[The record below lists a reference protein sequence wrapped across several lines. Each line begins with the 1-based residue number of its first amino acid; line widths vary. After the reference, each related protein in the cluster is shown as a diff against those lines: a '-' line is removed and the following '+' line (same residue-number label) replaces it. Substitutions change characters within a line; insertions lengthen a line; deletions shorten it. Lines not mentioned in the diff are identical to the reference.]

1 VLTAALVVPPFIDWT
16 GYRTE
21 FEREASAILGRK
33 VTVEG
38 EAKARLLPFP
48 SVTFSD
54 VSVAGG
60 PNGEP
65 AMTVETFSMDAELAP
80 FLSGE
85 ILIFDMRL
93 VRPKAILTIAD
104 NGTVDWAVRPS
115 VPFDAR
121 NIVLEKLTVTE
132 GQVVLRHT
140 ASGREHLLSEIN
152 TDISARSLEGPW
164 RIDGTMRI
172 DGARTDVHVSTG
184 RANETGAM
192 RVRITADP
200 AVYPFYIE
208 TDGDVTVKEGALAYA
223 GTFKVDARSVSKDDL
238 RGIGGASFALKSD
251 GEGENLPPPY
261 RLKGNFAFDH
271 ARLGVE
277 KFQLETGSLEDPYTA
292 EGSALIDLGE
302 EPRFEIV
309 AQGAQVRF
317 DQNIAEAPEGEKL
330 SIAQRIAALEAVL
343 VDLPKPTIPG
353 IVEINLPAVVAGDT
367 TIRDVKI
374 SAEPAGQ
381 DWRVKTFTATLP
393 GRTTLEANGLL
404 SAETAIGFKGK
415 LLLAVGQP
423 SGFAA
428 WVSQEV
434 DEAIRRLPNAGFQAD
449 VELTRERQV
458 FNNLEFLLGGAKF
471 AGSIDSR
478 QPAGTRP
485 SLAFKL
491 DGGAL
496 DLEGL
501 NAFASLFVSDTGV
514 NRAAET
520 DVDVELK
527 AGPVAVS
534 GLTADSVDTALRI
547 RGGTLEIDRL
557 SIGGLAGA
565 TVSATGKLRDFSSR
579 PAGNIDAGIVALDL
593 APLVKMLAEA
603 DPGNAVIAE
612 LARRAALYPDLFQDT
627 QIDLLTTV
635 APGDGEGVG
644 IALSSSGT
652 FGGGKFQLTASGT
665 VGSRI
670 AADRPF
676 NLSFTASND
685 NAETLLALY
694 GVPTLPLGVVG
705 PAETSLEA
713 KGTLSGGLDTVF
725 SLKSEGGLATYN
737 GTLSFGENGPAAQG
751 AARIAAADIE
761 PWLMTAGFVLPGMGL
776 GMPVE
781 LAGDLT
787 LEAGALALNEI
798 SGTIDEGSIAGSLT
812 ATLPKGGAPHL
823 TGSISTDAIDLS
835 PAIAMVLGDAAMES
849 DGINW
854 PETPFLPKV
863 QAPFSAE
870 VRLSAG
876 MIAAGMLGSVHEA
889 ELTARLDTEGLRV
902 ADLKGKAADGAISG
916 LFEIKNTA
924 GTALFSGQVKLAG
937 ADLGLLFPAAGVAG
951 SADISANLSASGKS
965 VSAMM
970 TALSGSG
977 TAALKDLQVAGVNP
991 NALPALIARAD
1002 QAGRE
1007 ISAANVAD
1015 FAPALVSG
1023 GSFATPAAEIAFTI
1037 ANGTLRAPPVR
1048 LDNPKAAVTAEV
1060 RADVGTGGV
1069 AVSGDILYAAG
1080 DEALVG
1086 SEPLVRYLVEGPLEA
1101 LVASFDTE
1109 PLAQFLT
1116 QRALEI
1122 EQARVEGMQAVL
1134 LEKQRLRREV
1144 RYYAYLQGER
1154 DNLSAALAKQEEE
1167 ARARAR
1173 AEAEAKR
1180 RAEEEKARAEAE
1192 AKAKAEAEAKAKAEA
1207 EERAR
1212 QEEAQRLRL
1221 EAEARERAEAEAR
1234 ARAEAAQR
1242 EKAEAAAR
1250 ARAEAEE
1257 RARIEA
1263 ERQDAE
1269 RRRAEE
1275 ALRLAEEERAQ
1286 AARQEDVLPDPQPRQ
1301 RGGVF
1306 GGIEGFFRSFQGT
1319 Q

>member
-48 SVTFSD
+48 SVTFTD

-65 AMTVETFSMDAELAP
+65 AMTIETFSMDAELAP

-93 VRPKAILTIAD
+93 VRPKAILTIGE
-104 NGTVDWAVRPS
+104 NGTVDWAMRPS

-132 GQVVLRHT
+132 GQIVLRHA
-140 ASGREHLLSEIN
+140 ASGRDHLLSEIN

-164 RIDGTMRI
+164 RIDGAMRI
-172 DGARTDVHVSTG
+172 DGARTDVHVATG
-184 RANETGAM
+184 TADETGAM

-200 AVYPFYIE
+200 AVYPFYVE
-208 TDGDVTVKEGALAYA
+208 VDGGVTMKDGALAYA

-238 RGIGGASFALKSD
+238 RGTGGATFALE
-251 GEGENLPPPY
+251 GEGKDLPPPY
-261 RLKGNFAFDH
+261 RLKGKFAFDH
-271 ARLGVE
+271 NRLGVE
-277 KFQLETGSLEDPYTA
+277 EFRLETGSVEDPYTA
-292 EGSALIDLGE
+292 DGTALIDLGA

-309 AQGAQVRF
+309 VQGAQVRF
-317 DQNIAEAPEGEKL
+317 DQNIAEAAEGQKL
-330 SIAQRIAALEAVL
+330 SVAQRIAALEAVL
-343 VDLPKPTIPG
+343 IDLPKPTIPG

-381 DWRVKTFTATLP
+381 DWNVKTFTATLP
-393 GRTTLEANGLL
+393 GRTTLEANGRL

-428 WVSQEV
+428 WVSEEV
-434 DEAIRRLPNAGFQAD
+434 DEAIRRLPNAGFEAD
-449 VELTRERQV
+449 VDLTRERQV
-458 FNNLEFLLGGAKF
+458 FNNLALVLGGAKF

-478 QPAGTRP
+478 QPAGVRP
-485 SLAFKL
+485 SLTFRL

-520 DVDVELK
+520 DVDVALK

-534 GLTADSVDTALRI
+534 GLTADSIDTALRI

-565 TVSATGKLRDFSSR
+565 TVSATGKLRDFSSH

-593 APLVKMLAEA
+593 APLITMLAEA

-612 LARRAALYPDLFQDT
+612 LARRAALYPGLFQDT

-635 APGDGEGVG
+635 APGEGAGV
-644 IALSSSGT
+644 ALSSSGT
-652 FGGGKFQLTASGT
+652 FGGSKFQLTASGT
-665 VGSRI
+665 VGSGI
-670 AADRPF
+670 AADKPF
-676 NLSFTASND
+676 SLSFTASND

-694 GVPTLPLGVVG
+694 GVPTLPLGTVG
-705 PAETSLEA
+705 SAETTLEA
-713 KGTLSGGLDTVF
+713 KGTLAGGLDTVLSF
-725 SLKSEGGLATYN
+725 RSPGGLATYN
-737 GTLSFGENGPAAQG
+737 GTLSFGEAGPQAQG
-751 AARIAAADIE
+751 AARIEAEDIE
-761 PWLMTAGFVLPGMGL
+761 PWLMTAGVSLPGMGL
-776 GMPVE
+776 GMPLE
-781 LAGDLT
+781 LAADLT
-787 LEAGALALNEI
+787 LDAGTLALTEVA
-798 SGTIDEGSIAGSLT
+798 GTIDESSIAGSLT
-812 ATLPKGGAPHL
+812 ATLPKGGVPHL

-835 PAIAMVLGDAAMES
+835 PAIAMVLGDAALES

-863 QAPFSAE
+863 QAPLSAE

-876 MIAAGMLGSVHEA
+876 TIAAGMLGSAHEV
-889 ELTARLDTEGLRV
+889 ELTARLDADGLRV

-916 LFEIKNTA
+916 LFELKNTA

-937 ADLGLLFPAAGVAG
+937 ADLALLFPATGVTG
-951 SADISANLSASGKS
+951 HADISANLNASGKS

-977 TAALKDLQVAGVNP
+977 TAVLKDLQFAGVNP
-991 NALPALIARAD
+991 DALPAIIARAD

-1007 ISAANVAD
+1007 INEANVAD

-1023 GSFATPAAEIAFTI
+1023 GSFATPAADIAFTI

-1048 LDNPKAAVTAEV
+1048 LDNPKAAVTAEI

-1069 AVSGDILYAAG
+1069 AASGDILYAAG
-1080 DEALVG
+1080 DDALVG
-1086 SEPLVRYLVEGPLEA
+1086 SEPLVRYSVEGPLEA
-1101 LVASFDTE
+1101 LNASLDTE

-1154 DNLSAALAKQEEE
+1154 DNLSAALARQEEE

-1180 RAEEEKARAEAE
+1180 RAEEAKAEAE
-1192 AKAKAEAEAKAKAEA
+1192 AKAKADAEAKAKAEA

-1212 QEEAQRLRL
+1212 QQEAQMLRL

-1234 ARAEAAQR
+1234 AI
-1242 EKAEAAAR
+1242 AEAAAR
-1250 ARAEAEE
+1250 AKAEAGARARAQAEE

-1263 ERQDAE
+1263 ERQAAE
-1269 RRRAEE
+1269 RRKAEE
-1275 ALRLAEEERAQ
+1275 ALRLAEEDRAL
-1286 AARQEDVLPDPQPRQ
+1286 AAREQEAIPEPRP
-1301 RGGVF
+1301 RSGVF
-1306 GGIEGFFRSFQGT
+1306 GGIEGFFRSFEGT